1 MTQWHA
7 DLDAKA
13 LRPGSAVTVL
23 SHHHI
28 VRVVTSDTLLIQ
40 RPDGQRVAALVLDR
54 SGGRI
59 RLALPDGQMV
69 SLALQSD
76 DSLQALEQGA
86 VFSQQKWLTN

>member
-7 DLDAKA
+7 DLDAKT

-23 SHHHI
+23 SHHHV

-40 RPDGQRVAALVLDR
+40 TPDGQRVSALVLDR
-54 SGGRI
+54 TGGRL

-69 SLALQSD
+69 SLALLSD
-76 DSLQALEQGA
+76 DSLQAPDQGT